1 MSTQKI
7 AKKKARGTDEEK
19 LELLSSLVVMDDA
32 MFEAMCESP
41 EFIEEMLQ
49 TILGNPDLRIIYDSV
64 AIQKSINNLKGI
76 SVRLDAHVLGE
87 EDKVFNIEIQCA
99 DNCNHVKQVK
109 DNASVITA
117 NNYEPGVEFDNINP
131 ICVVYITQ
139 KDFLKKGLTVYHVQK
154 IVQETQEVVDG
165 VTKIYVNTE
174 NNDGSKVAELM
185 ALFNKT
191 ELDDNDRK
199 KFPCTYKKFQS
210 LKHDKEGVDYM
221 CEKIENYARKYE
233 DGKLEEFA
241 RKYAQEEKNEVC
253 IKMCMKFN
261 LSPEETISELMEMCN
276 LSEDDAEDFYD
287 EYCEEAD

>member
-87 EDKVFNIEIQCA
+87 ENKVFNIEIQCA
-99 DNCNHVKQVK
+99 DNCNHVKQAK

-154 IVQETQEVVDG
+154 IIQETQDVVDG

-191 ELDDNDRK
+191 ELDDVPTRNSK
-199 KFPCTYKKFQS
+199 
-210 LKHDKEGVDYM
+210 
-221 CEKIENYARKYE
+221 A
-233 DGKLEEFA
+233 
-241 RKYAQEEKNEVC
+241 
-253 IKMCMKFN
+253 
-261 LSPEETISELMEMCN
+261 
-276 LSEDDAEDFYD
+276 
-287 EYCEEAD
+287 

>member
-199 KFPCTYKKFQS
+199 EFPETYKRFQS

-233 DGKLEEFA
+233 DERLEEFA